1 MGMQLSGSLELTGS
15 FTTSGAIVAQT
26 LVVQTIT
33 SSITQMTGSNIFGS
47 SLSNTQRFT
56 GSVLVT
62 GSLTVTTTGTE
73 LQVNPNGVN
82 IGNALT
88 DSHVI
93 SGSFRV
99 NPSGLF
105 VSGSGNVGIGT
116 TSPNINLQIA
126 GTNNTAVSNTTF
138 WNYAFTGQEIT
149 NLSNTGSTVA
159 GLAFV
164 GGSSRSAVSAI
175 GGVLESTSLQSLA
188 LFTGG
193 SGVGG
198 GSVVER
204 MRITSGGSVGI
215 GTSSP
220 STLLHL
226 QSSASG
232 GQNFRIQTSVAA
244 GRNYM
249 QFANG
254 SGDMGYLGYGGA
266 DSKFYINNQLNDDML
281 FFTNSTE
288 KMRIT
293 ATGNVGIGTN
303 SPNSNLTIYSANYPF
318 MNIRNAN
325 SGVYGMTFGFA
336 TLNGDVDIWN
346 YENSYVRIGTNNA
359 ERMRILNDGRVSIG
373 TSSPTATTLYINA
386 TNNNGNAFR
395 AGNFFAGA
403 QSSGTDYP
411 AIGYN
416 MRFTSTST
424 IQYEANDYV
433 SYIYFGI
440 GRVDTYTAGAGSAG
454 ATVSATRGP
463 FVNNGGTTWTNGS
476 SDQRLKKN
484 FETTQGLAEVL
495 QIEPVKYHFNWEED
509 AATKRLGFKAQ
520 NLQSLIPE
528 MVQPNGDKF
537 EDGSDILTLTPDYLL
552 PVLIKAIQEL
562 EARVKELENK

>member
-33 SSITQMTGSNIFGS
+33 SSITQMSGSNVFGS
-47 SLSNTQRFT
+47 TLTNTQRFT

-62 GSLTVTTTGTE
+62 GSLTVTTTATE
-73 LQVNPNGVN
+73 FQVNPNGVN

-88 DSHVI
+88 DSHIV

-105 VSGSGNVGIGT
+105 VSSSGNVGIGT
-116 TSPNINLQIA
+116 TTTGGKLDVQAVGTSVFSYYFRNSAGGYGGGVYNTGGNNTQLYLATSA
-126 GTNNTAVSNTTF
+126 GTENILLNS
-138 WNYAFTGQEIT
+138 
-149 NLSNTGSTVA
+149 TGSSY
-159 GLAFV
+159 FN
-164 GGSSRSAVSAI
+164 GGN
-175 GGVLESTSLQSLA
+175 
-188 LFTGG
+188 
-193 SGVGG
+193 
-198 GSVVER
+198 
-204 MRITSGGSVGI
+204 VGI

-433 SYIYFGI
+433 SYIYFGV

-454 ATVSATRGP
+454 TTVSATRGP

-484 FETTQGLAEVL
+484 FETTQGLAEIL

-509 AATKRLGFKAQ
+509 TATKRLGFKAQ